1 MPYHVRAS
9 AQAHDNQP
17 VIGSG
22 DPRADLC
29 YFQLLQLREG
39 ESATVRVPGY
49 ETLFVVLAGCADVTV
64 DGQPFAAVGKRPDV
78 WSGRADAV
86 YAGTGAEVVV
96 TGRAGRT
103 EIAVA
108 GGRTAGTFAPFRI
121 SPDDVEMVDVG
132 SSDTHCHR
140 RIFHVLGHNAA
151 GRAGN
156 LLVSELYCDPGNWSG
171 VPSHKH
177 DQERVP
183 EETEFQEIYHYRF
196 RPETGFG
203 AQFCYREGAEPTVAM
218 TGHGDTFIVDRGY
231 HPTVTS
237 PGHEEYVFTI
247 LVGRHQRSLIQY
259 FEPKHRHL
267 LDVIPGIQAMRDKFK

>member
-1 MPYHVRAS
+1 MPHHLRARPH
-9 AQAHDNQP
+9 ANQP
-17 VIGSG
+17 IVPAG

-29 YFQLLQLREG
+29 YFQLVQLREG
-39 ESATVRVPGY
+39 ESASVRVPGF
-49 ETLFVVLAGCADVTV
+49 ETLFVVLSGCADVTV
-64 DGQPFAAVGKRPDV
+64 GGQSFPGVGRRPDV

-96 TGRAGRT
+96 KGRAAHT

-108 GGRTAGTFAPFRI
+108 GGRTPGSYAPFRI
-121 SPDDVEMVDVG
+121 HPEDADMVDVG
-132 SSDTHCHR
+132 SPETHAHR
-140 RIFHVLGHNAA
+140 RIFHVLGHNGA

-171 VPSHKH
+171 VPAHKH

-203 AQFCYREGAEPTVAM
+203 AQFCYREDAEPSVAM
-218 TGHGDTFIVDRGY
+218 TRHGDTFIVDRGY

-237 PGHEEYVFTI
+237 PGYEEYVFTI

-259 FEPKHRHL
+259 FEPSHRHL
-267 LDVIPGIQAMRDKFK
+267 LDTIPGLQAMRDKFK